1 MGAQLATGGVTAVE
15 ERQVAQQKNTRC
27 IRELDVGIE
36 FRGKR
41 VDWRL
46 GTDARRHQE
55 AQN

>member
-36 FRGKR
+36 FRGK
-41 VDWRL
+41 L
-46 GTDARRHQE
+46 SYSSQA
-55 AQN
+55 